1 MTKRL
6 LNFITLLF
14 VMLTTVSLNVAAQTY
29 SVAPSQ
35 LQPKVTVSPSDEYVN
50 VPIRLMNWG
59 TNPVSQITYTLYDY
73 ETQETSEPINMDFDT
88 PFADMQDVEI
98 PIKPGKSIGE
108 SDVMLNITLVDG
120 QYNSATIPYT
130 IITRCTVLQ
139 APKKR
144 VVFEDVT
151 GTWCQYCP
159 RGIAIMEY
167 MERIHP
173 DDFIGISIH
182 DDKQM
187 VTDAYTEFITSEWQ
201 KGRPYITFN
210 RYEKVNSYTGEG
222 EYNMGKNQT
231 ANFDIN
237 VKANFDESG
246 NNIIVSTDVLPCLPT
261 DENDKYEVAY
271 VLTADGLKDDS
282 WVQSV
287 SPGAWDGIEGLPE
300 EYAPFLGGVSEA
312 RGLTFNQVAIASKG
326 IKYGVEGSLTAPY
339 TAGVKQ
345 NHSVT
350 FENISQHRLIQDR
363 SKLNVC
369 ALIICSTI
377 DPNTKAV
384 TKTIIDNAAKCRV
397 GDNGEGGETAIT
409 ELNSNADTA
418 ITGYYSLDGR
428 RLSAPAKGVTIM
440 RYANGKTIKIQK

>member
-6 LNFITLLF
+6 LHFITLLF
-14 VMLTTVSLNVAAQTY
+14 VMLTTMSLNVAAQTY
-29 SVAPSQ
+29 SVAPTQ

-73 ETQETSEPINMDFDT
+73 ESNETSEPINMDFET
-88 PFADMQDVEI
+88 PFSSMLDVNI
-98 PIKPGKSIGE
+98 PIKPGKTIGE

-130 IITRCTVLQ
+130 IITRSTVLQ

-151 GTWCQYCP
+151 GLWCQYCP
-159 RGIAIMEY
+159 RGIALMEY
-167 MERIHP
+167 LERIHP

-182 DDKQM
+182 DDAM
-187 VTDAYTEFITSEWQ
+187 RTNAYTELMSKWT
-201 KGRPYITFN
+201 GRPYITFN
-210 RYEKVNSYTGEG
+210 RYDKVNTYTGEG
-222 EYNMGKNQT
+222 EYNMAMNQT
-231 ANFDIN
+231 ASFDIN

-271 VLTADGLKDDS
+271 VLTADGLKNDS
-282 WVQSV
+282 WVQAV
-287 SPGAWDGIEGLPE
+287 AAGEWDGIEGLPE
-300 EYAPFLGGVSEA
+300 EYAPFLGGVSEV

-326 IKYGVEGSLTAPY
+326 VEYGVEGSLTAPY
-339 TAGVKQ
+339 TVGEMQ
-345 NHSVT
+345 NPTVT
-350 FENISQHRLIQDR
+350 FENISQHNLIQDR

-384 TKTIIDNAAKCRV
+384 TKTVIDNAAKCRV
-397 GDNGEGGETAIT
+397 GNDNSETGIKDLT
-409 ELNSNADTA
+409 DSTDLA

-428 RLSAPAKGVTIM
+428 RLNAPAKGVTIV

>member
-14 VMLTTVSLNVAAQTY
+14 VMLTTMSLNVAAQTY

-130 IITRCTVLQ
+130 IITRSTVLQ

-182 DDKQM
+182 DDEYM
-187 VTDAYTEFITSEWQ
+187 TTNAYTELMSKWT
-201 KGRPYITFN
+201 GRPYITYN
-210 RYEKVNSYTGEG
+210 RYDKVNSYTGEG
-222 EYNMGKNQT
+222 EYNMAMSQT

-261 DENDKYEVAY
+261 DEIDKYEVAY
-271 VLTADGLKDDS
+271 VLTADGLKNDK
-282 WVQSV
+282 WVQANRA
-287 SPGAWDGIEGLPE
+287 GEWDDIEGLPE
-300 EYAPFLGGVSEA
+300 EYAPFLGNVSEV

-326 IKYGVEGSLTAPY
+326 VEYGVEGSLTAPY
-339 TAGVKQ
+339 TVGEMQ
-345 NHSVT
+345 HPTVT
-350 FENISQHRLIQDR
+350 FENIAQHNLIQDR

-369 ALIICSTI
+369 AMVIRTTI
-377 DPNTKAV
+377 DPDTKAV
-384 TKTIIDNAAKCRV
+384 TKSVIDNAAKCRV
-397 GDNGEGGETAIT
+397 GNYENNGGGETGIK
-409 ELNSNADTA
+409 ELTDSADSA

-428 RLSAPAKGVTIM
+428 RLNAPAKGVTIV

>member
-6 LNFITLLF
+6 LHFITLLF
-14 VMLTTVSLNVAAQTY
+14 VMLTTMSLNVAAQTY
-29 SVAPSQ
+29 SVAPTQ

-73 ETQETSEPINMDFDT
+73 ESNETSEPINMDFET
-88 PFADMQDVEI
+88 PFSSMLDVNI
-98 PIKPGKSIGE
+98 PIKPGKTIGE

-130 IITRCTVLQ
+130 IITRSTVLQ

-151 GTWCQYCP
+151 GLWCQYCP
-159 RGIAIMEY
+159 RGIALMEY
-167 MERIHP
+167 LERIHP

-182 DDKQM
+182 DDAM
-187 VTDAYTEFITSEWQ
+187 RTNAYTELMSKWT
-201 KGRPYITFN
+201 GRPYITYN
-210 RYEKVNSYTGEG
+210 RYDKVNSYTGEG
-222 EYNMGKNQT
+222 EYNMAMNQT

-261 DENDKYEVAY
+261 AENDKYEVAY
-271 VLTADGLKDDS
+271 VLTADGLKNDS
-282 WVQSV
+282 WVQNV
-287 SPGAWDGIEGLPE
+287 AAGEWDGIEGLPE
-300 EYAPFLGGVSEA
+300 EYAPFLGRVSEV

-326 IKYGVEGSLTAPY
+326 VEYGVEGSLTAPY
-339 TAGVKQ
+339 TVGEMQ
-345 NHSVT
+345 NPTVT
-350 FENISQHRLIQDR
+350 FENISQHNLIQDR

-384 TKTIIDNAAKCRV
+384 TKTVIDNAAKCRV
-397 GDNGEGGETAIT
+397 GNDNSGTGIK
-409 ELNSNADTA
+409 ELTDSTDSA

-428 RLSAPAKGVTIM
+428 RLNAPAKGVTIV

>member
-1 MTKRL
+1 M
-6 LNFITLLF
+6 
-14 VMLTTVSLNVAAQTY
+14 
-29 SVAPSQ
+29 
-35 LQPKVTVSPSDEYVN
+35 
-50 VPIRLMNWG
+50 
-59 TNPVSQITYTLYDY
+59 
-73 ETQETSEPINMDFDT
+73 
-88 PFADMQDVEI
+88 
-98 PIKPGKSIGE
+98 
-108 SDVMLNITLVDG
+108 
-120 QYNSATIPYT
+120 
-130 IITRCTVLQ
+130 ITRSTVLQ

-151 GTWCQYCP
+151 GLWCQYCP

-182 DDKQM
+182 DDAM
-187 VTDAYTEFITSEWQ
+187 RTNAYTEFLTSEW
-201 KGRPYITFN
+201 KEGRPYITFN

-222 EYNMGKNQT
+222 EYNMAMNQT

-271 VLTADGLKDDS
+271 VLTADGLKNDS
-282 WVQSV
+282 WVQNV
-287 SPGAWDGIEGLPE
+287 AAGEWDGIEGLPE
-300 EYAPFLGGVSEA
+300 EYAPFLGGVSEV

-326 IKYGVEGSLTAPY
+326 VEYGVEGSLTAPY
-339 TAGVKQ
+339 TVGEMQKPT
-345 NHSVT
+345 VT
-350 FENISQHRLIQDR
+350 FENISQHTLIQDR

-384 TKTIIDNAAKCRV
+384 TKTVIDNAAKCRV
-397 GDNGEGGETAIT
+397 GNDNSETGIK
-409 ELNSNADTA
+409 ELTDSADSA
-418 ITGYYSLDGR
+418 ITGYCSLDGR
-428 RLSAPAKGVTIM
+428 RLSAPAKGVTIV

>member
-6 LNFITLLF
+6 LHFITLLF
-14 VMLTTVSLNVAAQTY
+14 VMLTTMSLNVAAQTY
-29 SVAPSQ
+29 SVAPTQ
-35 LQPKVTVSPSDEYVN
+35 LQPKVTVTPSDEYVN

-73 ETQETSEPINMDFDT
+73 ESNETSEPINMDFET
-88 PFADMQDVEI
+88 PFSSMLDVNI
-98 PIKPGKSIGE
+98 PIKPGKTIGE

-130 IITRCTVLQ
+130 IITRSTVLQ

-159 RGIAIMEY
+159 RGIALMEY
-167 MERIHP
+167 LERIHP

-182 DDKQM
+182 DDAM
-187 VTDAYTEFITSEWQ
+187 RTNAYTELMSKWT
-201 KGRPYITFN
+201 GRPYITFN

-222 EYNMGKNQT
+222 EYNMAMNQT

-271 VLTADGLKDDS
+271 VLTADGLKNDS
-282 WVQSV
+282 WVQNV
-287 SPGAWDGIEGLPE
+287 AAGEWDGIEGLPE
-300 EYAPFLGGVSEA
+300 EYAPFLGGVSQVS
-312 RGLTFNQVAIASKG
+312 GLTFNQVAIASKG
-326 IKYGVEGSLTAPY
+326 VEYGVEGSLTAPY
-339 TAGVKQ
+339 TVGEMQ
-345 NHSVT
+345 NPTVT
-350 FENISQHRLIQDR
+350 FENISQHNLIQDR

-384 TKTIIDNAAKCRV
+384 TKTVIDNAAKCRV
-397 GDNGEGGETAIT
+397 GNDNSGTGIT
-409 ELNSNADTA
+409 ELTDSADSA

-428 RLSAPAKGVTIM
+428 RLNAPAKGVTIV

>member
-6 LNFITLLF
+6 LHFITLLF
-14 VMLTTVSLNVAAQTY
+14 VMLTTMSLNVAAQTY
-29 SVAPSQ
+29 SVAPTQ
-35 LQPKVTVSPSDEYVN
+35 LQPKVTVTPSDEYVN

-73 ETQETSEPINMDFDT
+73 ESNETSEPINMDFET
-88 PFADMQDVEI
+88 PFSSMLDVNI
-98 PIKPGKSIGE
+98 PIKPGKTIGE

-130 IITRCTVLQ
+130 IITRSTVLQ

-159 RGIAIMEY
+159 RGIALMEY
-167 MERIHP
+167 LERIHP

-182 DDKQM
+182 DDAM
-187 VTDAYTEFITSEWQ
+187 RTNAYTEFLTSEW
-201 KGRPYITFN
+201 KEGRPYITFN

-222 EYNMGKNQT
+222 EYNMAMNQT

-271 VLTADGLKDDS
+271 VLTADGLKNDS
-282 WVQSV
+282 WVQNV
-287 SPGAWDGIEGLPE
+287 AAGEWDGIEGLPE
-300 EYAPFLGGVSEA
+300 EYAPFLGRVSEV

-326 IKYGVEGSLTAPY
+326 IRYGVEGSLTAPY
-339 TAGVKQ
+339 TVGEMQ
-345 NHSVT
+345 NPTVT
-350 FENISQHRLIQDR
+350 FENISQHNLIQDR

-369 ALIICSTI
+369 ALIIRSTI
-377 DPNTKAV
+377 DPDTKAV

-409 ELNSNADTA
+409 ELNSNADSA

-428 RLSAPAKGVTIM
+428 RLNAPAKGVTIM

>member
-1 MTKRL
+1 MTRRL
-6 LNFITLLF
+6 LYF
-14 VMLTTVSLNVAAQTY
+14 VMLLFAMLTTASFEVSAQTY
-29 SVAPSQ
+29 NVAPTQ
-35 LQPKVTVSPSDEYVN
+35 LQPKVTVTPTDEYVN

-73 ETQETSEPINMDFDT
+73 ETQETTEPINMDFDT

-98 PIKPGKSIGE
+98 PIKPGKTIGE
-108 SDVMLNITLVDG
+108 SDVMLNITHVDG

-151 GTWCQYCP
+151 GLWCQFCP
-159 RGIAIMEY
+159 RGIALMEY

-182 DDKQM
+182 DDAM
-187 VTDAYTEFITSEWQ
+187 VTNAYTELMSKWT
-201 KGRPYITFN
+201 GRPYITYN
-210 RYEKVNSYTGEG
+210 RYDKVNSYTGEG
-222 EYNMGKNQT
+222 EYNMAMSQT
-231 ANFDIN
+231 ASFDIN

-271 VLTADGLKDDS
+271 VLTADGLKNDS
-282 WVQSV
+282 WVQAV
-287 SPGAWDGIEGLPE
+287 AAGEWDGIEGLPE

-326 IKYGVEGSLTAPY
+326 VEYGVEGSLTAPY
-339 TAGVKQ
+339 TVGEMQ
-345 NHSVT
+345 HPTVT
-350 FENISQHRLIQDR
+350 FENISQHNLIQDR

-369 ALIICSTI
+369 AMVIRTTI
-377 DPNTKAV
+377 DPDTKAV
-384 TKTIIDNAAKCRV
+384 TKSVIDNAAKCRV
-397 GDNGEGGETAIT
+397 GNDNPETGIKEIT
-409 ELNSNADTA
+409 DSADSA

-428 RLSAPAKGVTIM
+428 RLSAPAKGVTIV
-440 RYANGKTIKIQK
+440 RYANGKTVKIQK

>member
-6 LNFITLLF
+6 LHFITLLF
-14 VMLTTVSLNVAAQTY
+14 VMLTTVSLNVVAQKY

-35 LQPKVTVSPSDEYVN
+35 LQPKVTVTPSDEYVN
-50 VPIRLMNWG
+50 VPIRLTNWG

-73 ETQETSEPINMDFDT
+73 ESNETSEPINMDFGT
-88 PFADMQDVEI
+88 PFSSMLDVNI
-98 PIKPGKSIGE
+98 PIKPGKTIGE

-130 IITRCTVLQ
+130 IITRSTVLQ

-187 VTDAYTEFITSEWQ
+187 VTNAYTELMSKWT
-201 KGRPYITFN
+201 GRPYITYN

-222 EYNMGKNQT
+222 EYNMAMNQT

-271 VLTADGLKDDS
+271 VLTADGLKNDS
-282 WVQSV
+282 WVQNV
-287 SPGAWDGIEGLPE
+287 AAGEWDGIEGLPE
-300 EYAPFLGGVSEA
+300 EYAPFLGGVSQVS
-312 RGLTFNQVAIASKG
+312 GLTFNQVAIASKG
-326 IKYGVEGSLTAPY
+326 VEYGVEGSLTAPY
-339 TAGVKQ
+339 TVGEMQ
-345 NHSVT
+345 NPTVT
-350 FENISQHRLIQDR
+350 FENISQHNLIQDR

-384 TKTIIDNAAKCRV
+384 TKTVIDNAAKCRV
-397 GDNGEGGETAIT
+397 GNDNSETGIK
-409 ELNSNADTA
+409 ELTDSADSA
-418 ITGYYSLDGR
+418 ITGYFSLDGR
-428 RLSAPAKGVTIM
+428 RLNAPAKGVTIV

>member
-6 LNFITLLF
+6 LHFITLLF
-14 VMLTTVSLNVAAQTY
+14 VMLTTMSLNVAAQTY
-29 SVAPSQ
+29 SVAPTQ

-73 ETQETSEPINMDFDT
+73 ESNETSEPINMDFET
-88 PFADMQDVEI
+88 PFSSMLDVNI
-98 PIKPGKSIGE
+98 PIKPGKTIGE

-130 IITRCTVLQ
+130 IITRSTVLQ

-151 GTWCQYCP
+151 GLWCQYCP
-159 RGIAIMEY
+159 RGIALMEY
-167 MERIHP
+167 LERIHP

-182 DDKQM
+182 DDAM
-187 VTDAYTEFITSEWQ
+187 RTNAYTELMSKWT
-201 KGRPYITFN
+201 GRPYITYN
-210 RYEKVNSYTGEG
+210 RYDKVNTYTGEG
-222 EYNMGKNQT
+222 EYNMAMNQT
-231 ANFDIN
+231 ASFDIN
-237 VKANFDESG
+237 VKANFDKSG

-271 VLTADGLKDDS
+271 VLTADGLKNDS
-282 WVQSV
+282 WVQAV
-287 SPGAWDGIEGLPE
+287 AAGEWDGIEGLPE
-300 EYAPFLGGVSEA
+300 EYAPFLGGVSEV

-326 IKYGVEGSLTAPY
+326 VEYGVEGSLTAPY
-339 TAGVKQ
+339 TVGEMQKPT
-345 NHSVT
+345 VT
-350 FENISQHRLIQDR
+350 FENISQHNLIQDR

-384 TKTIIDNAAKCRV
+384 TKTVIDNAAKCRV
-397 GDNGEGGETAIT
+397 GNDNSGTGIK
-409 ELNSNADTA
+409 ELTDSTDSA

-428 RLSAPAKGVTIM
+428 RLNAPAKGVTIV

>member
-6 LNFITLLF
+6 LHFITLLF
-14 VMLTTVSLNVAAQTY
+14 VMLTTMSLNVAAQTY
-29 SVAPSQ
+29 SVAPTQ
-35 LQPKVTVSPSDEYVN
+35 LQPKVTVTPSDEYVN

-73 ETQETSEPINMDFDT
+73 ESNETSEPINMDFET
-88 PFADMQDVEI
+88 PFSSMLDVNI
-98 PIKPGKSIGE
+98 PIKPGKTIGE

-130 IITRCTVLQ
+130 IITRSTVLQ

-159 RGIAIMEY
+159 RGIALMEY
-167 MERIHP
+167 LERIHP

-182 DDKQM
+182 DDAM
-187 VTDAYTEFITSEWQ
+187 RTNAYTEFLTSEW
-201 KGRPYITFN
+201 KEGRPYITFN

-222 EYNMGKNQT
+222 EYNMAMNQT

-246 NNIIVSTDVLPCLPT
+246 NNIIVSTDVQPCLPT

-271 VLTADGLKDDS
+271 VLTADGLKNDS
-282 WVQSV
+282 WVQNV
-287 SPGAWDGIEGLPE
+287 AAGEWDGIEGLPE
-300 EYAPFLGGVSEA
+300 EYAPFLGRVSEV

-326 IKYGVEGSLTAPY
+326 IRYGVEGSLTAPY
-339 TAGVKQ
+339 TVGEMQ
-345 NHSVT
+345 HPTVT
-350 FENISQHRLIQDR
+350 FENISQHNLIQDR

-369 ALIICSTI
+369 AMVIRTTI

-384 TKTIIDNAAKCRV
+384 TKSVIDNAAKCRV
-397 GDNGEGGETAIT
+397 GNDNSETGIKEIT
-409 ELNSNADTA
+409 DSADSA

-428 RLSAPAKGVTIM
+428 RLSAPAKGVTIV

>member
-14 VMLTTVSLNVAAQTY
+14 VMLTTMSLNVAAQTY

-151 GTWCQYCP
+151 GLWCQFCP

-173 DDFIGISIH
+173 DNFIGISIH
-182 DDKQM
+182 DDAM
-187 VTDAYTEFITSEWQ
+187 ATNAYTELMSKWT
-201 KGRPYITFN
+201 GRPYITYN
-210 RYEKVNSYTGEG
+210 RYDKVNSYTGEG
-222 EYNMGKNQT
+222 EYNMAMSQT
-231 ANFDIN
+231 ASFDIN

-271 VLTADGLKDDS
+271 VLTADGLKNDK
-282 WVQSV
+282 WIQNVAA
-287 SPGAWDGIEGLPE
+287 GEWDGIEGLPE
-300 EYAPFLGGVSEA
+300 EYAPFLGNVSEA

-326 IKYGVEGSLTAPY
+326 VEYGVEGSLTAPY
-339 TAGVKQ
+339 TVGEMQKPT
-345 NHSVT
+345 VT
-350 FENISQHRLIQDR
+350 FENISQHNLIQDR

-384 TKTIIDNAAKCRV
+384 TKTVIDNAAKCRV
-397 GDNGEGGETAIT
+397 GNDNSGTGIK
-409 ELNSNADTA
+409 ELTDSADSA

-428 RLSAPAKGVTIM
+428 RLNAPAKGVTIV

>member
-6 LNFITLLF
+6 LHFITLLF
-14 VMLTTVSLNVAAQTY
+14 VMLTTMSLNVAADTY

-35 LQPKVTVSPSDEYVN
+35 LQPKVTVTPSDEYVN

-73 ETQETSEPINMDFDT
+73 ESNETSEPINMDFET
-88 PFADMQDVEI
+88 PFSSMLDVNI
-98 PIKPGKSIGE
+98 PIKPGKTIGE

-130 IITRCTVLQ
+130 IITRSTVLQ

-159 RGIAIMEY
+159 RGIALMEY
-167 MERIHP
+167 LERIHP

-182 DDKQM
+182 DDAM
-187 VTDAYTEFITSEWQ
+187 RTNAYTEFLTSEWQ

-261 DENDKYEVAY
+261 DENDKYDVAY

-326 IKYGVEGSLTAPY
+326 IRYGVEGSLTAPY
-339 TAGVKQ
+339 TVGEMQ
-345 NHSVT
+345 NPTVT
-350 FENISQHRLIQDR
+350 FENISQHNLIQDR

-369 ALIICSTI
+369 ALIIRSTI

-409 ELNSNADTA
+409 ELNSNADSA

-428 RLSAPAKGVTIM
+428 RLNAPAKGVTIV

>member
-14 VMLTTVSLNVAAQTY
+14 VMLTTMSLNVAADTY
-29 SVAPSQ
+29 SVAPTQ
-35 LQPKVTVSPSDEYVN
+35 MQPKVTVSPTDEYVN

-59 TNPVSQITYTLYDY
+59 TQPVSQITYTLYDY
-73 ETQETSEPINMDFDT
+73 ETQETSEPINMDFET
-88 PFADMQDVEI
+88 PFSSMLDVEI
-98 PIKPGKSIGE
+98 PIKPGKTVGE

-130 IITRCTVLQ
+130 IITRSTVLQ

-159 RGIAIMEY
+159 RGIALMEY
-167 MERIHP
+167 LERIHP

-182 DDKQM
+182 DDAM
-187 VTDAYTEFITSEWQ
+187 RTNAYTEFLTSEW
-201 KGRPYITFN
+201 KSGRPYITYN
-210 RYEKVNSYTGEG
+210 RYEMVNSYTGEG
-222 EYNMGKNQT
+222 EYNMAMNQT

-271 VLTADGLKDDS
+271 VLTADGLKNDK
-282 WVQSV
+282 WIQNVA
-287 SPGAWDGIEGLPE
+287 PGEWDGIEGLPE
-300 EYAPFLGGVSEA
+300 EYAPFLGGVSQVS
-312 RGLTFNQVAIASKG
+312 GLTFNQVAIASKS
-326 IKYGVEGSLTAPY
+326 IRYGVEGSLTAPY
-339 TAGVKQ
+339 TVGEMQ
-345 NHSVT
+345 NHTVT
-350 FENISQHRLIQDR
+350 FENISQHNLIQDR
-363 SKLNVC
+363 SKLNIC
-369 ALIICSTI
+369 ALIIRSTI

-397 GDNGEGGETAIT
+397 GNDNSETGIK
-409 ELNSNADTA
+409 ELTDSANSA

-428 RLSAPAKGVTIM
+428 RLNAPAKGVTIV

>member
-6 LNFITLLF
+6 LHFITLLF
-14 VMLTTVSLNVAAQTY
+14 VMLTTMSLNVAAQTY
-29 SVAPSQ
+29 SVAPTQ

-73 ETQETSEPINMDFDT
+73 ESNETSEPINMDFET
-88 PFADMQDVEI
+88 PFSSMLDVNI
-98 PIKPGKSIGE
+98 PIKPGKTIGE

-130 IITRCTVLQ
+130 IITRSTVLQ

-151 GTWCQYCP
+151 GLWCQYCP
-159 RGIAIMEY
+159 RGIALMEY
-167 MERIHP
+167 LERIHP

-182 DDKQM
+182 DDAM
-187 VTDAYTEFITSEWQ
+187 RTNAYTELMSKWT
-201 KGRPYITFN
+201 GRPYITFN
-210 RYEKVNSYTGEG
+210 RYDKVNTYTGEG
-222 EYNMGKNQT
+222 EYNMAMNQT

-237 VKANFDESG
+237 VKANFDKSG

-271 VLTADGLKDDS
+271 VLTADGLKNDK
-282 WVQSV
+282 WVQAV
-287 SPGAWDGIEGLPE
+287 AAGEWDGIEGLPE
-300 EYAPFLGGVSEA
+300 EYAPFLGGVSEV

-326 IKYGVEGSLTAPY
+326 VEYGVEGSLTAPY
-339 TAGVKQ
+339 TVGEMQ
-345 NHSVT
+345 NPTVT
-350 FENISQHRLIQDR
+350 FENISQHNLIQDR

-384 TKTIIDNAAKCRV
+384 TKTVIDNAAKCRV
-397 GDNGEGGETAIT
+397 GNDNSETGIK
-409 ELNSNADTA
+409 ELTDSADSA

-428 RLSAPAKGVTIM
+428 RLNAPAKGVTIV

>member
-6 LNFITLLF
+6 LHFITLLF
-14 VMLTTVSLNVAAQTY
+14 VMLTTMSLNVAAQTY
-29 SVAPSQ
+29 SVAPTQ
-35 LQPKVTVSPSDEYVN
+35 LQPKVTVTPSDEYVN

-73 ETQETSEPINMDFDT
+73 ESNETSEPINMDFET
-88 PFADMQDVEI
+88 PFSSMLDVNI
-98 PIKPGKSIGE
+98 PIKPGKTIGE

-130 IITRCTVLQ
+130 IITRSTVLQ

-182 DDKQM
+182 DDEYM
-187 VTDAYTEFITSEWQ
+187 TTNAYTELMSKWT
-201 KGRPYITFN
+201 GRPYITFN

-222 EYNMGKNQT
+222 EYNMAINQT

-261 DENDKYEVAY
+261 AENDKYEVAY
-271 VLTADGLKDDS
+271 VLTADGLKNDK
-282 WVQSV
+282 WVQNV
-287 SPGAWDGIEGLPE
+287 AAGEWDGIEGLPE
-300 EYAPFLGGVSEA
+300 EYAPFLGGVSEV

-326 IKYGVEGSLTAPY
+326 VEYGVEGSLTAPY
-339 TAGVKQ
+339 TVGEMQ
-345 NHSVT
+345 NPTVT
-350 FENISQHRLIQDR
+350 FENISQHNLIQDR

-384 TKTIIDNAAKCRV
+384 TKTVIDNAAKCRV
-397 GDNGEGGETAIT
+397 GNDNSETGIK
-409 ELNSNADTA
+409 ELTDSADSA

-428 RLSAPAKGVTIM
+428 RLNAPAKGVTIV

>member
-6 LNFITLLF
+6 LHFITLLF
-14 VMLTTVSLNVAAQTY
+14 VMLTTMSLNVVAQTY
-29 SVAPSQ
+29 SVAPTQ

-73 ETQETSEPINMDFDT
+73 ESNETSEPINMDFET
-88 PFADMQDVEI
+88 PFSSMLDVNI
-98 PIKPGKSIGE
+98 PIKPGKTIGE

-130 IITRCTVLQ
+130 IITRSTVLQ

-151 GTWCQYCP
+151 GLWCQYCP

-187 VTDAYTEFITSEWQ
+187 VTNAYTELMSKWT
-201 KGRPYITFN
+201 GRPYITYN
-210 RYEKVNSYTGEG
+210 RYDKVNSYTGEG
-222 EYNMGKNQT
+222 EYYMAMNQT

-271 VLTADGLKDDS
+271 VLTADGLKNDS
-282 WVQSV
+282 WVQNV
-287 SPGAWDGIEGLPE
+287 AAGEWDGIEGLPE
-300 EYAPFLGGVSEA
+300 EYAPFLGGVSQVS
-312 RGLTFNQVAIASKG
+312 GLTFNQVAIASKG
-326 IKYGVEGSLTAPY
+326 VEYGVEGSLTAPY
-339 TAGVKQ
+339 TVGEMQKPT
-345 NHSVT
+345 VT
-350 FENISQHRLIQDR
+350 FENISQHNLIQDR

-384 TKTIIDNAAKCRV
+384 TKTVIDNAAKCRV
-397 GDNGEGGETAIT
+397 GNDNSGTGIK
-409 ELNSNADTA
+409 ELTDNADTA

-428 RLSAPAKGVTIM
+428 RLNAPAKGVTIV

>member
-14 VMLTTVSLNVAAQTY
+14 VMLTTMSLNVAAQTY

-151 GTWCQYCP
+151 GLWCMYCP
-159 RGIAIMEY
+159 RGIALMEY

-182 DDKQM
+182 DDAM
-187 VTDAYTEFITSEWQ
+187 ATNAYTELMSKWT
-201 KGRPYITFN
+201 GRPYITYN
-210 RYEKVNSYTGEG
+210 RYDKVNSYTGEG
-222 EYNMGKNQT
+222 EYNMAMSQT
-231 ANFDIN
+231 ASFDIN

-271 VLTADGLKDDS
+271 VLTADGLKNDK
-282 WVQSV
+282 WIQNVAA
-287 SPGAWDGIEGLPE
+287 GEWDGIEGLPE
-300 EYAPFLGGVSEA
+300 EYAPFLGNVSEVS
-312 RGLTFNQVAIASKG
+312 GLTFNQVAIASKG
-326 IKYGVEGSLTAPY
+326 VEYGVEGSLTAPY
-339 TAGVKQ
+339 TVGEMQ
-345 NHSVT
+345 HPTVT
-350 FENISQHRLIQDR
+350 FENIAQHNLIQDR

-369 ALIICSTI
+369 ALIIRSTI
-377 DPNTKAV
+377 DPNTNAV
-384 TKTIIDNAAKCRV
+384 TKSVIDNAAKCRV
-397 GDNGEGGETAIT
+397 GNDNSGTGIK
-409 ELNSNADTA
+409 ELTDSADSA

-428 RLSAPAKGVTIM
+428 RLNAPAKGVTIV

>member
-6 LNFITLLF
+6 LHFITLLF

-88 PFADMQDVEI
+88 PFANMLDVEI
-98 PIKPGKSIGE
+98 PIKPGKTIGE
-108 SDVMLNITLVDG
+108 SDVMLNITHVDG

-151 GTWCQYCP
+151 GLWCQFCP
-159 RGIAIMEY
+159 RGIALMEY

-182 DDKQM
+182 DDAM
-187 VTDAYTEFITSEWQ
+187 ATNAYTELMSKWT
-201 KGRPYITFN
+201 GRPYITYN
-210 RYEKVNSYTGEG
+210 RYDKVNSYTGEG
-222 EYNMGKNQT
+222 EYNMAMSQT
-231 ANFDIN
+231 ASFDIN

-271 VLTADGLKDDS
+271 VLTADGLKNDS
-282 WVQSV
+282 WVQNV
-287 SPGAWDGIEGLPE
+287 AAGEWDGIEGLPE
-300 EYAPFLGGVSEA
+300 EYAPFLGGVSVVS
-312 RGLTFNQVAIASKG
+312 GLTFNQVAIASKG
-326 IKYGVEGSLTAPY
+326 VEYGVEGSLTAPY
-339 TAGVKQ
+339 TVGEMQ
-345 NHSVT
+345 NPTVT
-350 FENISQHRLIQDR
+350 FENISQYNLIQDR

-384 TKTIIDNAAKCRV
+384 TKTVIDNAAKCRV
-397 GDNGEGGETAIT
+397 GNDNSGTGIK
-409 ELNSNADTA
+409 ELTDSADSA

-428 RLSAPAKGVTIM
+428 RLNAPAKGVTIV

>member
-14 VMLTTVSLNVAAQTY
+14 VMLTTMSLNVAAQTY

-73 ETQETSEPINMDFDT
+73 ETQETSEPINMDFET
-88 PFADMQDVEI
+88 PFSSMLDVEI
-98 PIKPGKSIGE
+98 PIKPGKTVGE

-130 IITRCTVLQ
+130 IITRSTVLQ

-151 GTWCQYCP
+151 GLWCQYCP
-159 RGIAIMEY
+159 RGIALMEY
-167 MERIHP
+167 LERIHP

-182 DDKQM
+182 DDAM
-187 VTDAYTEFITSEWQ
+187 VTNAYTELMSKWT
-201 KGRPYITFN
+201 GRPYITYN
-210 RYEKVNSYTGEG
+210 RYDKVNSYTGEG
-222 EYNMGKNQT
+222 EYNMAMSQT
-231 ANFDIN
+231 ACFDIN

-271 VLTADGLKDDS
+271 VLTADGLKNDS
-282 WVQSV
+282 WVQNV
-287 SPGAWDGIEGLPE
+287 AAGEWDGIEGLPE

-326 IKYGVEGSLTAPY
+326 VEYGVEGSLTAPY
-339 TAGVKQ
+339 TVGEMQ
-345 NHSVT
+345 HPTVT
-350 FENISQHRLIQDR
+350 FENIAQHNLIQDR

-369 ALIICSTI
+369 AMVIRTTI
-377 DPNTKAV
+377 DPNTNAV
-384 TKTIIDNAAKCRV
+384 TKSVIDNAAKCRV
-397 GDNGEGGETAIT
+397 GNDNSETGIKEIT
-409 ELNSNADTA
+409 DSADSA

-428 RLSAPAKGVTIM
+428 RLNAPAKGVTIV

>member
-6 LNFITLLF
+6 LHFITLLF
-14 VMLTTVSLNVAAQTY
+14 VMLTTVSLNVAADTY
-29 SVAPSQ
+29 NVAPTQ

-88 PFADMQDVEI
+88 PFADMLDVEI

-151 GTWCQYCP
+151 GLWCKYCP

-182 DDKQM
+182 DDAM
-187 VTDAYTEFITSEWQ
+187 RTNAYTELMSKWT
-201 KGRPYITFN
+201 GRPYITYN
-210 RYEKVNSYTGEG
+210 RYERVNSYTGEG
-222 EYNMGKNQT
+222 EYNMAMNQT
-231 ANFDIN
+231 ASFDIN
-237 VKANFDESG
+237 VKANFDKSG

-271 VLTADGLKDDS
+271 VLTADGLKNDK
-282 WVQSV
+282 WVQNV
-287 SPGAWDGIEGLPE
+287 AAGEWDGIEGLPE
-300 EYAPFLGGVSEA
+300 EYAPFLGGVSQVS
-312 RGLTFNQVAIASKG
+312 GLTFNQVAIASKG
-326 IKYGVEGSLTAPY
+326 VEYGVEGSLTAPY
-339 TAGVKQ
+339 TVGEMQ
-345 NHSVT
+345 NPTVT
-350 FENISQHRLIQDR
+350 FENISQHNLIQDR

-384 TKTIIDNAAKCRV
+384 TKTVIDNAAKCRV
-397 GDNGEGGETAIT
+397 GNDNSGTGIK
-409 ELNSNADTA
+409 ELTDSADSA

-428 RLSAPAKGVTIM
+428 RLNAPAKGVTIV
-440 RYANGKTIKIQK
+440 RYANGKTNKIQK

>member
-6 LNFITLLF
+6 LHFITLLF
-14 VMLTTVSLNVAAQTY
+14 VMLTTMSLNVAAQTY
-29 SVAPSQ
+29 SVAPTQ

-73 ETQETSEPINMDFDT
+73 ESNETSEPINMDFET
-88 PFADMQDVEI
+88 PFSSMLDVNI
-98 PIKPGKSIGE
+98 PIKPGKTIGE

-130 IITRCTVLQ
+130 IITRSTVLQ

-151 GTWCQYCP
+151 GLWCQYCP
-159 RGIAIMEY
+159 RGIALMEY
-167 MERIHP
+167 LERIHP

-182 DDKQM
+182 DDAM
-187 VTDAYTEFITSEWQ
+187 RTNAYTELMSKWT
-201 KGRPYITFN
+201 GRPYITFN
-210 RYEKVNSYTGEG
+210 RYDKVNSYTGEG
-222 EYNMGKNQT
+222 EYNMAMNQT

-271 VLTADGLKDDS
+271 VLTADGLKNDK
-282 WVQSV
+282 WVQAV
-287 SPGAWDGIEGLPE
+287 AAGEWDGIEGLPE
-300 EYAPFLGGVSEA
+300 EYAPFLGGVSEV

-326 IKYGVEGSLTAPY
+326 VEYGVEGSLTAPY
-339 TAGVKQ
+339 TVGEMQKPT
-345 NHSVT
+345 VT
-350 FENISQHRLIQDR
+350 FENISQHNLIQDR

-384 TKTIIDNAAKCRV
+384 TKTVIDNAAKCRV

-409 ELNSNADTA
+409 ELTDSADSA

-428 RLSAPAKGVTIM
+428 RLNAPVKGVTIV

>member
-14 VMLTTVSLNVAAQTY
+14 VMLTTVSLNVAADTY
-29 SVAPSQ
+29 SVAPTQ
-35 LQPKVTVSPSDEYVN
+35 MQPKVTVSPTDEYVN

-73 ETQETSEPINMDFDT
+73 ETQETSDPINMDFET
-88 PFADMQDVEI
+88 PFSSMLDVEI
-98 PIKPGKSIGE
+98 PIKPGKTVGE

-130 IITRCTVLQ
+130 IITRSTVLQ

-151 GTWCQYCP
+151 GLWCQYCP
-159 RGIAIMEY
+159 RGIALMEY
-167 MERIHP
+167 LERIHP

-182 DDKQM
+182 DDAM
-187 VTDAYTEFITSEWQ
+187 VTNAYTELMSKWT
-201 KGRPYITFN
+201 GRPYITYN
-210 RYEKVNSYTGEG
+210 RCDKVNSYTGEG
-222 EYNMGKNQT
+222 EYNMAMSQT
-231 ANFDIN
+231 ACFDIN

-271 VLTADGLKDDS
+271 VLTADGLKNDS
-282 WVQSV
+282 WVQNV
-287 SPGAWDGIEGLPE
+287 AAGEWDGIEGLPE

-326 IKYGVEGSLTAPY
+326 VEYGVEGSLTAPY
-339 TAGVKQ
+339 TVGEMQ
-345 NHSVT
+345 HPTVT
-350 FENISQHRLIQDR
+350 FENIAQHNLIQDR

-384 TKTIIDNAAKCRV
+384 TKTVIDNAAKCRV
-397 GDNGEGGETAIT
+397 GNDNSETGIK
-409 ELNSNADTA
+409 ELTDSTDSA

-428 RLSAPAKGVTIM
+428 RLNAPAKGVTIV

>member
-88 PFADMQDVEI
+88 PFANMLDVEI
-98 PIKPGKSIGE
+98 PIKPGKTIGE

-151 GTWCQYCP
+151 GLWCQFCP

-173 DDFIGISIH
+173 DNFIGISIH
-182 DDKQM
+182 DDAM
-187 VTDAYTEFITSEWQ
+187 ATNAYTELMSKWT
-201 KGRPYITFN
+201 GRPYITYN
-210 RYEKVNSYTGEG
+210 RYDKVNSYTGEG
-222 EYNMGKNQT
+222 EYNMAMSQT
-231 ANFDIN
+231 ASFDIN

-271 VLTADGLKDDS
+271 VLTADGLKNDK
-282 WVQSV
+282 WIQNVAA
-287 SPGAWDGIEGLPE
+287 GEWDGIEGLPE
-300 EYAPFLGGVSEA
+300 EYAPFLGNVSEVS
-312 RGLTFNQVAIASKG
+312 GLTFNQVAIASKG
-326 IKYGVEGSLTAPY
+326 VEYGVEGSLTAPY
-339 TAGVKQ
+339 TVGEMQ
-345 NHSVT
+345 HPTVT
-350 FENISQHRLIQDR
+350 FENIAQHNLIQDR

-369 ALIICSTI
+369 ALIIRSTI
-377 DPNTKAV
+377 DPNTNAV
-384 TKTIIDNAAKCRV
+384 TKSVIDNAAKCRV
-397 GDNGEGGETAIT
+397 GNDNPETGIK
-409 ELNSNADTA
+409 ELTDSADSA

-428 RLSAPAKGVTIM
+428 RLSAPAKGVTIV
-440 RYANGKTIKIQK
+440 RYANGKTVKIQK

>member
-14 VMLTTVSLNVAAQTY
+14 VMLTTMSLNVAADTY
-29 SVAPSQ
+29 SVAPTQ
-35 LQPKVTVSPSDEYVN
+35 MQPKVTVSPSDEYVN

-73 ETQETSEPINMDFDT
+73 ETQETSDPINMDFET
-88 PFADMQDVEI
+88 PFSSMQDVEI
-98 PIKPGKSIGE
+98 PIKPGKTVGE

-130 IITRCTVLQ
+130 IITRSTVLQ

-182 DDKQM
+182 DDEYM
-187 VTDAYTEFITSEWQ
+187 TTNAYTELMSKWT
-201 KGRPYITFN
+201 GRPYITYN
-210 RYEKVNSYTGEG
+210 RYDKVNSYTGEG
-222 EYNMGKNQT
+222 EYNMAMSQT

-261 DENDKYEVAY
+261 DEIDKYEVAY
-271 VLTADGLKDDS
+271 VLTADGLKNDK
-282 WVQSV
+282 WVQANRA
-287 SPGAWDGIEGLPE
+287 GEWDDIEGLPE
-300 EYAPFLGGVSEA
+300 EYAPFLGNVSEV

-326 IKYGVEGSLTAPY
+326 VEYGVEGSLTAPY
-339 TAGVKQ
+339 TVGEMQ
-345 NHSVT
+345 HPTVT
-350 FENISQHRLIQDR
+350 FENIAQHNLIQDR

-369 ALIICSTI
+369 AMVIRTTI
-377 DPNTKAV
+377 DPDTKAV
-384 TKTIIDNAAKCRV
+384 TKSVIDNAAKCRV
-397 GDNGEGGETAIT
+397 GNDNPETGIK
-409 ELNSNADTA
+409 ELTDSANSAV
-418 ITGYYSLDGR
+418 TGYYSLDGC
-428 RLSAPAKGVTIM
+428 RLNAPAKGVTIV

>member
-14 VMLTTVSLNVAAQTY
+14 VMLTTMSLNVAADTY

-35 LQPKVTVSPSDEYVN
+35 LQPKVTVTLSDEYVN
-50 VPIRLMNWG
+50 VPIRLTNWG
-59 TNPVSQITYTLYDY
+59 TNPVSQITYTLFDPD
-73 ETQETSEPINMDFDT
+73 TNETSEPINMDFET
-88 PFADMQDVEI
+88 PFADNLDVNI
-98 PIKPGKSIGE
+98 PIKPGTKIGE
-108 SDVMLNITLVDG
+108 SDVTLNITHVDG
-120 QYNSATIPYT
+120 HFNEVTIPYT
-130 IITRCTVLQ
+130 MITRSTVLQ

-151 GTWCQYCP
+151 GLWCQYCP

-187 VTDAYTEFITSEWQ
+187 VTNAYTELMSKWT
-201 KGRPYITFN
+201 GRPYITYN
-210 RYEKVNSYTGEG
+210 RYDKVNSYTGEG
-222 EYNMGKNQT
+222 EYNMAMNQT

-261 DENDKYEVAY
+261 AENDKYEVAY
-271 VLTADGLKDDS
+271 VLTADGLKNDS
-282 WVQSV
+282 WVQNV
-287 SPGAWDGIEGLPE
+287 AAGEWDGIEGLPE
-300 EYAPFLGGVSEA
+300 EYAPFLGGVSQVS
-312 RGLTFNQVAIASKG
+312 GLTFNQVAIASKG
-326 IKYGVEGSLTAPY
+326 VEYGVEGSLTAPY
-339 TAGVKQ
+339 TVGEMQ
-345 NHSVT
+345 YPTVT
-350 FENISQHRLIQDR
+350 FENIAQHNLIQDR

-377 DPNTKAV
+377 DPNTQAV

-397 GDNGEGGETAIT
+397 GNDNPETGIK
-409 ELNSNADTA
+409 ELTDSADSA

-428 RLSAPAKGVTIM
+428 RLNAPAKGVTIV

>member
-6 LNFITLLF
+6 FYFVTLLF
-14 VMLTTVSLNVAAQTY
+14 AMLTTASLNVAAQTY

-151 GTWCQYCP
+151 GLWCMYCP
-159 RGIAIMEY
+159 RGIALMEY

-182 DDKQM
+182 DDAM
-187 VTDAYTEFITSEWQ
+187 ATNAYTELMSKWT
-201 KGRPYITFN
+201 GRPYITYN
-210 RYEKVNSYTGEG
+210 RYDKVNSYTGEG
-222 EYNMGKNQT
+222 EYNMAMSQT

-271 VLTADGLKDDS
+271 VLTADGLKNDK
-282 WVQSV
+282 WIQNVAA
-287 SPGAWDGIEGLPE
+287 GEWDGIEGLPE
-300 EYAPFLGGVSEA
+300 EYAPFLGNVSEVS
-312 RGLTFNQVAIASKG
+312 GLTFNQVAIASKG
-326 IKYGVEGSLTAPY
+326 VEYGVEGSLTAPY
-339 TAGVKQ
+339 TVGEMQ
-345 NHSVT
+345 HPTVT
-350 FENISQHRLIQDR
+350 FENISQHNLIQDR

-369 ALIICSTI
+369 AMVIRTTI
-377 DPNTKAV
+377 DPDTKAV
-384 TKTIIDNAAKCRV
+384 TKSVIDNAAKCRV
-397 GDNGEGGETAIT
+397 GNDNPETGIKEIT
-409 ELNSNADTA
+409 DSADTA

-428 RLSAPAKGVTIM
+428 RLNAPAKGVTIV

>member
-6 LNFITLLF
+6 LHFITLLF
-14 VMLTTVSLNVAAQTY
+14 VMLTTASLNVVAQEQKY
-29 SVAPSQ
+29 AVAPSQ
-35 LQPKVTVSPSDEYVN
+35 LQPKVTVTPSDEYVN
-50 VPIRLMNWG
+50 VPIRLTNWG
-59 TNPVSQITYTLYDY
+59 TNPVSQITYTLFDPD
-73 ETQETSEPINMDFDT
+73 TNETSEPINMDFET
-88 PFADMQDVEI
+88 PFADNLDVNI
-98 PIKPGKSIGE
+98 PIKPGTKIGE
-108 SDVMLNITLVDG
+108 SDVTLNITHVDG
-120 QYNSATIPYT
+120 HFNEVTIPYT
-130 IITRCTVLQ
+130 MITRSTVLQ

-151 GTWCQYCP
+151 GLWCQYCP

-187 VTDAYTEFITSEWQ
+187 VTNAYTELMSKWT
-201 KGRPYITFN
+201 GRPYITFN

-222 EYNMGKNQT
+222 EYNMAINQT

-261 DENDKYEVAY
+261 AENDKYEVAY
-271 VLTADGLKDDS
+271 VLTADGLKNDS
-282 WVQSV
+282 WVQNV
-287 SPGAWDGIEGLPE
+287 AAGEWDGIEGLPE
-300 EYAPFLGGVSEA
+300 EYAPFLGGVSQVS
-312 RGLTFNQVAIASKG
+312 GLTFNQVAIASKG
-326 IKYGVEGSLTAPY
+326 VEYGVEGSLTAPY

-384 TKTIIDNAAKCRV
+384 TKTVIDNAAKCRV
-397 GDNGEGGETAIT
+397 GYNGEGGETAIT

-428 RLSAPAKGVTIM
+428 RLNAPAKGVTIV

>member
-6 LNFITLLF
+6 FYFVTLLF
-14 VMLTTVSLNVAAQTY
+14 AMLTTASLNVAAQTY

-151 GTWCQYCP
+151 GLWCMYCP
-159 RGIAIMEY
+159 RGIALMEY

-182 DDKQM
+182 DDAM
-187 VTDAYTEFITSEWQ
+187 ATNAYTELMSKWT
-201 KGRPYITFN
+201 GRPYITYN
-210 RYEKVNSYTGEG
+210 RYDKVNSYTGEG
-222 EYNMGKNQT
+222 EYNMAMSQT

-271 VLTADGLKDDS
+271 VLTADGLKNDK
-282 WVQSV
+282 WIQNVAA
-287 SPGAWDGIEGLPE
+287 GEWDGIEGLPE
-300 EYAPFLGGVSEA
+300 EYAPFLGNVSEVS
-312 RGLTFNQVAIASKG
+312 GLTFNQVAIASKG
-326 IKYGVEGSLTAPY
+326 VEYGVEGSLTAPY
-339 TAGVKQ
+339 TVGEMQ
-345 NHSVT
+345 HPTVT
-350 FENISQHRLIQDR
+350 FENISQHNLIQDR

-369 ALIICSTI
+369 AMVIRTTI
-377 DPNTKAV
+377 DPDTKAV
-384 TKTIIDNAAKCRV
+384 TKSVIDNAAKCRV
-397 GDNGEGGETAIT
+397 GNDNPETGIKEIT
-409 ELNSNADTA
+409 DSADSA

-428 RLSAPAKGVTIM
+428 RLSAPAKGVTIV
-440 RYANGKTIKIQK
+440 RYANGKTVKIQK